1 MQNYESTY
9 DLTRIISIDIS
20 LIVGL
25 KDLLLAHNRRNIR
38 VLVTRV
44 NIDFYRL
51 FFQPLLK
58 SNFIEKHRRS
68 HRRRSVNKIVLKNFS
83 KFTRK
88 RLYWSLFFNKVTG
101 LGLDIKI
108 QNRRT
113 LNLSFFPQVTKFVDQ
128 NFSRMLFARL
138 GLCQPVIILPMREIQ
153 EITSC

>member
-1 MQNYESTY
+1 M
-9 DLTRIISIDIS
+9 
-20 LIVGL
+20 
-25 KDLLLAHNRRNIR
+25 
-38 VLVTRV
+38 
-44 NIDFYRL
+44 
-51 FFQPLLK
+51 FF
-58 SNFIEKHRRS
+58 
-68 HRRRSVNKIVLKNFS
+68 KIGGFKNFAI
-83 KFTRK
+83 FTGK

-108 QNRRT
+108 QSRRT